1 MDDDVADDIEKI
13 RLIIDIFYVDWM
25 MRWIEYMSRELYLSI
40 YSGSYLYSYRVN
52 LVNLKIL

>member
-1 MDDDVADDIEKI
+1 MDNDMADDIEKI
-13 RLIIDIFYVDWM
+13 RLIIDVSYVDWM
-25 MRWIEYMSRELYLSI
+25 MRWIEYRSRELYLSI

>member
-1 MDDDVADDIEKI
+1 VADDIEKI

-25 MRWIEYMSRELYLSI
+25 MRWIEYMSRELYLSM

-52 LVNLKIL
+52 LVDLKIL